1 MSSFSEPVNYI
12 IYFVKK
18 ITTYIININ
27 SKTIKKHGRNKKFLR
42 QDKNYCLVCK
52 THTKH
57 LLAYN
62 AIVKIGKRE
71 MATQLTKC
79 NKCQINKLTF

>member
-1 MSSFSEPVNYI
+1 MNR
-12 IYFVKK
+12 
-18 ITTYIININ
+18 
-27 SKTIKKHGRNKKFLR
+27 KTIKKHRSNKKYLR

-62 AIVKIGKRE
+62 PIVKLGKR
-71 MATQLTKC
+71 
-79 NKCQINKLTF
+79 